1 LPAASPS
8 ARQIR
13 NDGGD
18 SSNRCDFGIHRY
30 DERLIICWTAGR
42 MNAQSYDYVIV
53 GAGSAGCTLAR
64 RLTEDQGVRV
74 LLIEAGGWDR
84 DPWIKIPLGWG
95 RILERRLHDWMYFT
109 EPEPNA
115 NGRRIEC
122 ARGKVVGGSS
132 SINAMAYVRGNP
144 GDYDRWAASG
154 LAGWSYADVL
164 PYFRRQET
172 WEGGSGPY
180 RGGDGPLGVS
190 TARYQDPIID
200 ACLATGRALQLP
212 ATADYNGAQQEGL
225 GRMQQTI
232 RQGRRCS
239 AAEAYLRPA
248 LRRPNLTVATGAL
261 ASRIV
266 LEAGRAVGVEY
277 FSRGATLVARA
288 EREVILSG
296 GVINSPQLLM
306 LSGIGDP
313 QALAAHG
320 IAALVELPGV
330 GRNLQDHLSVVADYA
345 RREPGPFVAMM
356 RLDRVALSLA
366 RAYCF
371 GTGPFTETPSGWT
384 GFVRSRPDVELPDIQ
399 FLFRAAPGGAGPWL
413 APFKPAFADGFSLR
427 AVMLRPESRGE
438 VTLAS
443 ADPRAPVHI
452 RQNFLATEADRRTI
466 RDGLRLARRIVG
478 AAPLNGF
485 AAREL
490 APGADKQ
497 SDSDLDADIRATAA
511 TAHHPLGTCKMGPA
525 SDRMAVVDPQLRV
538 CGVEGLRV
546 VDASVMPDMVGGN
559 INAPVIMIAEKA
571 ADLIRGRA
579 PLPAAA

>member
-1 LPAASPS
+1 
-8 ARQIR
+8 
-13 NDGGD
+13 
-18 SSNRCDFGIHRY
+18 
-30 DERLIICWTAGR
+30 
-42 MNAQSYDYVIV
+42 MNANSYDYVIV

-64 RLTEDQGVRV
+64 RLTEDKGVRV
-74 LLIEAGGWDR
+74 LLLEAGGWDR

-95 RILERRLHDWMYFT
+95 RILEKRLHDWMYFS

-154 LAGWSYADVL
+154 LPGWSYADVL
-164 PYFRRQET
+164 PYFRRQES
-172 WEGGSGPY
+172 WERGSGSY
-180 RGGDGPLGVS
+180 RGGDGPLTVG
-190 TARYQDPIID
+190 TARYADPLVE
-200 ACLATGRALQLP
+200 ACLDAGRSLQLP

-225 GRMQQTI
+225 GRIQQTI
-232 RQGRRCS
+232 RNGRRCS

-248 LRRPNLTVATGAL
+248 LRRPNLTVETGAL
-261 ASRIV
+261 VSRIV
-266 LEAGRAVGVEY
+266 LEGGSAVGVEY
-277 FSRGATLVARA
+277 ERRGVVSVARV

-313 QALAAHG
+313 EALQAHG
-320 IAALVELPGV
+320 IKVMAELPGV
-330 GRNLQDHLSVVADYA
+330 GKNLQDHLSVLADYE
-345 RREPGPFVAMM
+345 RRGQGPFVAMM
-356 RLDRVALSLA
+356 RLDRVAVSLA

-371 GTGPFTETPSGWT
+371 GTGPASETPSGWT

-399 FLFRAAPGGAGPWL
+399 FLFRAVPAGAGPYL
-413 APFKPAFADGFSLR
+413 PPFKPAFADGFALR

-438 VTLAS
+438 ITLAS
-443 ADPRAPVHI
+443 ADPKSPPRI
-452 RQNFLATEADRRTI
+452 RQNFLATEGDRRTM
-466 RDGLRLARRIVG
+466 RDGLKLVRRLC
-478 AAPLNGF
+478 AAPPVKDF
-485 AAREL
+485 VVREL
-490 APGADKQ
+490 APGANIE
-497 SDSDLDADIRATAA
+497 SDDDLDAYIRATAA

-525 SDRMAVVDPQLRV
+525 ADRLAVVDPELRV
-538 CGVEGLRV
+538 NGVAGLRV
-546 VDASVMPDMVGGN
+546 VDASVMPDLVGGN

-579 PLPAAA
+579 PLPAMA